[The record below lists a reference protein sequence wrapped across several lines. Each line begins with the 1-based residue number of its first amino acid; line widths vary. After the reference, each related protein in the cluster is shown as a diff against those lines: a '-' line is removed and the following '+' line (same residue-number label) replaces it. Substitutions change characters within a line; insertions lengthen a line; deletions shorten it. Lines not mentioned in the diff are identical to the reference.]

1 MMHRYPNWQ
10 HIISSLTVTR
20 QMTWQD
26 IVMHDKACGHIGLL
40 GKINTKHVHACVSF
54 FKQSEAICRWKSS
67 IYTRHGKS
75 LTESHI
81 YLLSHF
87 LPIVTTKYDFLGETS
102 SQTIANSRLGF
113 IFPNGSIIYND
124 SGVYFQSF
132 TPVPIRVPNSCDLA
146 TLKSIIHITL
156 NLTHEQF
163 LNEIHYR

>member
-1 MMHRYPNWQ
+1 MIRTKLICASKMIYACMMHRYPNWQ

-87 LPIVTTKYDFLGETS
+87 LPIVTTKYGILMRNKQS
-102 SQTIANSRLGF
+102 
-113 IFPNGSIIYND
+113 ND
-124 SGVYFQSF
+124 SK
-132 TPVPIRVPNSCDLA
+132 
-146 TLKSIIHITL
+146 LKVGFHFSKWINYL
-156 NLTHEQF
+156 Q
-163 LNEIHYR
+163 R